1 MDLMLIDLLESSK
14 AIGLCPMGI
23 FRTVFKYN
31 PRTES
36 IQPDKAQISW
46 YSYKDQLNLAILAI
60 ETSGY

>member
-1 MDLMLIDLLESSK
+1 M
-14 AIGLCPMGI
+14 
-23 FRTVFKYN
+23 
-31 PRTES
+31 S